1 MSTKNGVGVFV
12 EQFLKRKYLED
23 EICTV
28 SSSKKK
34 LKQQLNTWKF
44 QAKKLRKKIQNT
56 WVYTPLSP

>member
-34 LKQQLNTWKF
+34 LKQQLNT
-44 QAKKLRKKIQNT
+44 
-56 WVYTPLSP
+56 